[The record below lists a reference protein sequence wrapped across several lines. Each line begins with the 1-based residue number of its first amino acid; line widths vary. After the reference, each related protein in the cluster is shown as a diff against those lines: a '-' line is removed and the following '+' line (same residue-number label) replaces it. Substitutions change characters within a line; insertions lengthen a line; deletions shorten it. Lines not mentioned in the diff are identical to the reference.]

1 MRRPRRY
8 KGLKDI
14 YRLDR
19 ILPASQKNGK
29 KLGFETERAV
39 IQEDIKRARNM
50 ARSLGDDPSAARLVR
65 ELGGNLPAESMASAR
80 WMREERLDFS
90 AAVLEALEP
99 WPIRKIRFF
108 TSIPL
113 SGEVPGHKLADVC
126 GRGLKERFR
135 QQINRLNMI
144 FRSGFLIAVL
154 EAEFE
159 PVSKTYRFHFHGV
172 AAGAYVSAI
181 ERLQKLPAY
190 KERDHVKRPFQI
202 NKLSSDA
209 DRAQAISYLLKN
221 HWKQRRIGPV
231 GKDGV
236 VKRQRKSQ
244 RLDEPYHS
252 DALLWLDRHSVS
264 DISLFMGCRMR
275 NSKIELTD
283 PNSAD
288 RTSWRP

>member
-1 MRRPRRY
+1 MSRPRRY

-19 ILPASQKNGK
+19 LLLPSQKNGK
-29 KLGFETERAV
+29 KRGFETEHLVLTEDLTRA
-39 IQEDIKRARNM
+39 KRIR
-50 ARSLGDDPSAARLVR
+50 RSFGDQAAALILAG
-65 ELGGNLPAESMASAR
+65 ELAGEVLPQTMASAR
-80 WMREERLDFS
+80 WMREERLDFG

-99 WPIRKIRFF
+99 WPVQKIRFF
-108 TSIPL
+108 TSIPA
-113 SGEVPGHKLADVC
+113 SGEVPAHKLSRVC

-135 QQINRLNMI
+135 QQINRLNMV

-172 AAGAYVSAI
+172 AAGAYVSAL
-181 ERLQKLPAY
+181 EQLQRLPAY
-190 KERDHVKRPFQI
+190 KKREHVKRPFQI
-202 NKLSSDA
+202 NKLTSDG
-209 DRAQAISYLLKN
+209 DRAQAVSYLLKN

-236 VKRQRKSQ
+236 TKRQRKSQ

-275 NSKIELTD
+275 NAKLELTD
-283 PNSAD
+283 PTSSD
-288 RTSWRP
+288 RT